1 MIQSPHRPSLLCPS
15 TLLPKDKGN
24 HSLHLSLWSSE
35 PREPDVHGEREL
47 CSESHLCKVRTIQI
61 NYFVFISGQ
70 QAIQQ
75 KANMMQDLSQ
85 DTSPNLPWHQ
95 SASRYSARVQWKDLT
110 LWRKRGMA
118 TWKMSEDPD
127 PQWEV
132 SGNSSKNKGSGEA
145 RVTGGGESEKIK
157 DQTKQGV
164 DGHSRVFRWTEQ
176 TYPLPLQTNGLSEK
190 IHIYEIVITDMIRT
204 MK

>member
-47 CSESHLCKVRTIQI
+47 CSESHFCKVCTIQI
-61 NYFVFISGQ
+61 NYFMFISGQ

-85 DTSPNLPWHQ
+85 DTSPNLP
-95 SASRYSARVQWKDLT
+95 
-110 LWRKRGMA
+110 
-118 TWKMSEDPD
+118 
-127 PQWEV
+127 
-132 SGNSSKNKGSGEA
+132 
-145 RVTGGGESEKIK
+145 
-157 DQTKQGV
+157 
-164 DGHSRVFRWTEQ
+164 
-176 TYPLPLQTNGLSEK
+176 
-190 IHIYEIVITDMIRT
+190 
-204 MK
+204 